1 ARIFEDVTESRRAS
15 ETAATLMAQLA
26 KSERLQSLGT
36 LAGGVAHAFNNILAT
51 VLANAEVVAPSLPGT
66 GPARK
71 AIDGILE
78 AGERAKNL
86 VGRMLAFARAEEPAT
101 APVQVG
107 PIVHEAVGLL
117 RPMLPS
123 HLELLVDEATGTP
136 AALVD
141 PAQLQH

>member
-1 ARIFEDVTESRRAS
+1 
-15 ETAATLMAQLA
+15 
-26 KSERLQSLGT
+26 
-36 LAGGVAHAFNNILAT
+36 
-51 VLANAEVVAPSLPGT
+51 LPGT

-141 PAQLQH
+141 PAQLQHALVSLVTNASQSIRGGAGTIRVEINDR